1 MPIYRIA
8 DLNIKITPKTKFSI
22 NRLAP
27 YMVDADEYDFQ
38 VVVNQQHI
46 DYELSVAQEG
56 EKSPPSLL
64 LYSDKYVQLFYK
76 AITECLF
83 TVPL

>member
-27 YMVDADEYDFQ
+27 YMVDADKYDFQ
-38 VVVNQQHI
+38 VTVSQQDI

-56 EKSPPSLL
+56 EKSPPNLL
-64 LYSDKYVQLFYK
+64 PYFDKYVPLFYK